1 MNCGRVKAL
10 LSAYLDNELALE
22 DRQSVSSHLP
32 SCAACSALHAAFRR
46 FDALLSRLPHVE
58 PQLSL
63 RDRIFS
69 SSEYKML
76 AGIPCNASDSH
87 SSRASSWSLLDNSRH
102 SKFVSIPTRALRKT
116 SEVHRVFVIPLPYR
130 RSSMILRI
138 MQVAII
144 TCFLL
149 TLSVS
154 GFIGYCL
161 WQKQVQSTH
170 TIPAILQHHQS
181 LYGHKNYYC
190 YRCHR

>member
-22 DRQSVSSHLP
+22 DRQSAASHLQ
-32 SCAACSALHAAFRR
+32 SCAACSTLLADFRR
-46 FDALLSRLPHVE
+46 FDALLSRLPRVE
-58 PQLSL
+58 PRLSL

-69 SSEYKML
+69 SNEYKML
-76 AGIPCNASDSH
+76 TGIPCNTSNSH
-87 SSRASSWSLLDNSRH
+87 SSRASWSLFDDSRH

-161 WQKQVQSTH
+161 WQKQVQSSH

-181 LYGHKNYYC
+181 PYGHKNYYC